1 MGERV
6 AAVGADRV
14 PVLAKIDGPAAENGR
29 REGVTELVAGFPK
42 TATAAMLGRSFA
54 GNGGADPMSP
64 ILLPSGGTPASMS
77 MTAAPCEYPPS
88 TIRVAGHCW
97 AMVEMRLVASVAPSA
112 AARKS
117 YEAG

>member
-1 MGERV
+1 MGSPSLQRSI
-6 AAVGADRV
+6 AL
-14 PVLAKIDGPAAENGR
+14 PPK
-29 REGVTELVAGFPK
+29 TELVSGLLNFVAGLPN
-42 TATAAMLGRSFA
+42 TATAAMLGRRLD

-77 MTAAPCEYPPS
+77 TTAAPCEYPPS
-88 TIRVAGHCW
+88 TSRVDGHCCDII
-97 AMVEMRLVASVAPSA
+97 VMRLVASKAPSA